1 VPKLNKTN
9 HGQLVTTKMIA
20 SLHNTSRLERV
31 LGAEI
36 RLLKKLTIKIM
47 AIKMQ
52 EMAKIEIA

>member
-1 VPKLNKTN
+1 
-9 HGQLVTTKMIA
+9 MIA